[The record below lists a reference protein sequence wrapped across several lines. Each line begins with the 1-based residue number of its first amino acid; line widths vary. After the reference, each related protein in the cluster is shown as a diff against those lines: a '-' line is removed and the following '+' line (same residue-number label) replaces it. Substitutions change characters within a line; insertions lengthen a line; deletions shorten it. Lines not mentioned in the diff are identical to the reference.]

1 MTKRELED
9 SAASL
14 LGALMAINSDKPNVV
29 AQMALAINAETIA
42 YLDGLTNKGRS
53 QLHELMKSKGI

>member
-1 MTKRELED
+1 MTKRDLED

-14 LGALMAINSDKPNVV
+14 LGALMAINYDKPNVV

-42 YLDGLTNKGRS
+42 YLEGLTNKDRS
-53 QLHELMKSKGI
+53 Q